1 MATVGQNL
9 QANIRFGGNIDPSWS
24 KSTEGLKQGLNG
36 ISRSSAKLTTQ
47 QEKLAKKIKEGVLA
61 GKDVSELQ
69 KHYEKLSR
77 QIKRAADEQDDLNR
91 ALTRAERMDRWRGRA
106 GAAGRRGLG
115 MMGGIARWGSAGLI
129 AGAAGALASPI
140 ALNQETA
147 EQAGLAR
154 SYGVDIGT
162 YKSWDGIGKQAGL
175 NGENVGDLFEEYKNK
190 VSDYMQDPT
199 TGALH
204 DALPVLGFKAGDL
217 AGMNNQQQGEEVI
230 KRLMNMKDE
239 QRSAGLADAIFG
251 GEGNKLLT
259 FMRLSGKSYAEL
271 MDEQH
276 RYNMVTQQGADGA
289 VEGNM
294 AFNNLWTVLTT
305 GAQEI
310 AGVIGGELSPKIRE
324 VSDDLA
330 AWFKGG
336 GIEKIKTTLM
346 EDIYPAVASFIKG
359 TILVGKVIYAVAE
372 KLSWLV
378 PSEGDS
384 KKTVLKT
391 LGQMGSVDMAR
402 EVAKKAGVQPW
413 LEDQLKANPNL
424 KDEMVKDY
432 TSSQGLFGTD
442 SDKWNAKVDSKFKQ
456 MGGSEGGD
464 LSLSPDSL
472 KAIMNP
478 SHEPSLHDA
487 LQGTGGMAGR
497 SSMQLNQDN
506 KTTIEV
512 YQQPGETPDAL
523 AQRIA
528 EANKSQDMYNGHNIL
543 GDMAEGWG

>member
-9 QANIRFGGNIDPSWS
+9 QANIKFGGNIDPSWS
-24 KSTEGLKQGLNG
+24 KSVSGLKDGLKG
-36 ISRSSAKLTTQ
+36 VEKQSKTLTSQ

-61 GKDVSELQ
+61 GKNVAEMRKQYD
-69 KHYEKLSR
+69 KLTR
-77 QIKRAADEQDDLNR
+77 QIQRATNEQEGMNK
-91 ALTRAERMDRWRGRA
+91 ALKRAERMDHWKGRGRA
-106 GAAGRRGLG
+106 AAGKAGG
-115 MMGGIARWGSAGLI
+115 MMGGLARWGSAGII

-162 YKSWDGIGKQAGL
+162 YKAWDGIGKQAGL

-190 VSDYMQDPT
+190 VSDYMEDPT
-199 TGALH
+199 KGALH
-204 DALPVLGFKAGDL
+204 DALPALGFKAGDL

-259 FMRLSGKSYAEL
+259 FMRLSGKSYKDL

-276 RYNMVTQQGADGA
+276 RYNMVTQEGADGA

-294 AFNNLWTVLTT
+294 AFNNLWTVFTT

-310 AGVIGGELSPKIRE
+310 AGAIGGELSPKIRE

-336 GIEKIKTTLM
+336 GINKVKTMLM
-346 EDIYPAVASFIKG
+346 EDIYPAIASFIKG
-359 TILVGKVIYAVAE
+359 VIYVGKVIYAVAE
-372 KLSWLV
+372 KLSWLLPDEKEIQDKKQKLLTQV
-378 PSEGDS
+378 AAGNSSPEMIGAMAEDMDLGDWY
-384 KKTVLKT
+384 KKTITPEKT
-391 LGQMGSVDMAR
+391 RQLRAQWQLSKSTTGGTASAEEQQKLMDIVDPA
-402 EVAKKAGVQPW
+402 A
-413 LEDQLKANPNL
+413 
-424 KDEMVKDY
+424 
-432 TSSQGLFGTD
+432 
-442 SDKWNAKVDSKFKQ
+442 
-456 MGGSEGGD
+456 GGSGGFD
-464 LSLSPDSL
+464 ALLNQG
-472 KAIMNP
+472 KG
-478 SHEPSLHDA
+478 PSLGDA
-487 LQGTGGMAGR
+487 LEGTSGTGGRGT
-497 SSMQLNQDN
+497 MQLNQDN
-506 KTTIEV
+506 KTTIEI
-512 YQQPGETPDAL
+512 YQQPGESQDAL

-528 EANKSQDMYNGHNIL
+528 ETNRSQDMYNGHNIM
-543 GDMAEGWG
+543 GDMIEGWG